1 MANLQKSVVLIDK
14 PAGPTSF
21 DVVESVTRI
30 LGIEKAG
37 HAGTLDPNVTGL
49 LLIALGEAR
58 KCMPLLNGMDK
69 EYEGEMLF
77 HEDISEDSVKELA
90 KQFTG
95 KIKQIPPV
103 KSAVARKE
111 RERIVRSFEI
121 LETNGRLVS
130 FRILCEAGTYIR
142 KICHDMGEKAGS
154 GAQMSWLRR
163 TGVGPFSVD
172 EAVTLER
179 LEKEPEAH
187 LLEIE
192 DVLLKVGVKRISIKK
207 ENGQDVRNGKPIIG
221 DYVSDFDSGIKKGD
235 NVFFAIEGSIVGIGS
250 SSVKF
255 SGLGKTKSQVAKID
269 RVILE

>member
-1 MANLQKSVVLIDK
+1 MNSDKSVVLIDK

-58 KCMPLLNGMDK
+58 KCMPLLNRMDK

-77 HEDISEDSVKELA
+77 HDDISEKDVKELA

-111 RERIVRSFEI
+111 RERTVYSFEI
-121 LETNGRLVS
+121 IETNGRLVT

-154 GAQMSWLRR
+154 GAQMTWLRR
-163 TGVGPFSVD
+163 TGVGPFGVD

-179 LEKEPEAH
+179 LKKEPEVH
-187 LLEIE
+187 LLRIE
-192 DVLLKVGVKRISIKK
+192 DVLRKVGIKEISIKP
-207 ENGQDVRNGKPIIG
+207 ENEKDVRNGKPIIK
-221 DYVSDFDSGIKKGD
+221 DCITDFDSGIKKGES
-235 NVFFAIEGSIVGIGS
+235 VFFTIDGSIVGIGS
-250 SSVKF
+250 SLVNF
-255 SGLGKTKSQVAKID
+255 SGLGKSKSVAAKID

>member
-1 MANLQKSVVLIDK
+1 MNPDKSVVLIDK

-69 EYEGEMLF
+69 EYDGEMLF
-77 HEDISEDSVKELA
+77 HDDISEDDIRKLA
-90 KQFTG
+90 KEFTG

-103 KSAVARKE
+103 KSAVARRE
-111 RERIVRSFEI
+111 RERTVHYFEI
-121 LETNGRLVS
+121 LKTNGRLIS

-142 KICHDMGEKAGS
+142 KICHDMGEKAGT
-154 GAQMSWLRR
+154 GAHMTWLRR
-163 TGVGPFSVD
+163 IGVGPFSVD

-187 LLEIE
+187 LLRIE
-192 DVLLKVGVKRISIKK
+192 DVLRKVGINEISIKTGHE
-207 ENGQDVRNGKPIIG
+207 ENVRNGKPIIK
-221 DYVSDFDSGIKKGD
+221 DYISDLDSGIKKGD
-235 NVFFAIEGSIVGIGS
+235 NVFFTIEGGIVGIGS
-250 SSVKF
+250 ASIDF
-255 SGLGKTKSQVAKID
+255 SDFKKSKSAVAKIG
-269 RVILE
+269 RVIL